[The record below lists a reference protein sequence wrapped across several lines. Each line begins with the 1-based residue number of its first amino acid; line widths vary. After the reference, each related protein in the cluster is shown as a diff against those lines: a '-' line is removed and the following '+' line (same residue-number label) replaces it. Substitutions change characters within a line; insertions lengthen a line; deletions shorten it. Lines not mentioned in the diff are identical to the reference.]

1 LPHLKL
7 LALISV
13 LILIYSKALMPDK
26 KSASNNASKKELTYI
41 EKVWHTVAIVAL
53 LVVSILIARVA
64 FNVLLMV
71 LAGSLISVY
80 FHGMGDIIE
89 RRTKFSRK
97 ISMAISVAGSFIVLG
112 LLLWFMGTKIQGQIA
127 VLSES
132 LPNTINTARAKI
144 AETPIGLKLLTYF
157 SGDNSEKLFITAQR
171 FFSTSFGVL
180 GNLYIILFLGIFF
193 TVSPSLYKD
202 GIIRLFPENNKPLAK
217 KVIDRT
223 SMALKG
229 WLKGMML
236 SMVLITIM
244 ITTGL
249 SIIGIPVAL
258 VLALITG
265 LLKLVPNFGSLA
277 AMIPG
282 VLLGLT
288 IGVDTAIITA
298 LLYMV
303 SQTIV
308 SNIVTPLIQ
317 KKMINIPPALTI
329 ISQVIMGTLSGVLG
343 IILAVP
349 LLAIII
355 ILVDELYVKKINPDT
370 DKLTTGHRTLDSD

>member
-1 LPHLKL
+1 
-7 LALISV
+7 
-13 LILIYSKALMPDK
+13 MPDK
-26 KSASNNASKKELTYI
+26 KPATEDPQKKELTYI

-53 LVVSILIARVA
+53 LVVAILIARVA

-71 LAGSLISVY
+71 LAGSLIAVY
-80 FHGMGDIIE
+80 FHGLGDIIE
-89 RRTKFSRK
+89 RRTKWNRTLC
-97 ISMAISVAGSFIVLG
+97 MCISVIGSFLILG
-112 LLLWFMGTKIQGQIA
+112 TLLWFMGTTIQGQVAI
-127 VLSES
+127 LSES
-132 LPNTINTARAKI
+132 LPQTISNLKAKL
-144 AETPIGLKLLTYF
+144 AEGPIGTKILQYF
-157 SGDNSEKLFITAQR
+157 SGDNTDKLFATAQS

-180 GNLYIILFLGIFF
+180 GNIYIILFLGIFF
-193 TVSPSLYKD
+193 TTHPSLYKD
-202 GIIRLFPENNKPLAK
+202 GIIKLFPKNNKPMAQ
-217 KVIDRT
+217 KVMDRT
-223 SMALKG
+223 SQALKG

-244 ITTGL
+244 LTTGL

-258 VLALITG
+258 VLALMTG
-265 LLKLVPNFGSLA
+265 LLKVVPNFGSLA

-282 VLLGLT
+282 VLIALT
-288 IGVDTAIITA
+288 KDVNTAIITA

-349 LLAIII
+349 LLSIFI
-355 ILVDELYVKKINPDT
+355 ILADELYVKKINPDEAEPIA
-370 DKLTTGHRTLDSD
+370 KKRALDSD